1 MAQFDVYRNPG
12 KRTARAY
19 PFLVVVQ
26 SDRWSVTGTRLV
38 APLVLRSAMPMVEVA
53 QHVLTPVFDINGRE
67 VFLNPFDVTPVPI
80 DRLGKGV
87 ASLAANSEAKR
98 RIQAA
103 LDEVLSPF

>member
-26 SDRWSVTGTRLV
+26 SDRWSFKGTRLV

-53 QHVLTPVFDINGRE
+53 QHVLTPVFDINGHE

-80 DRLGKGV
+80 DRLGKAV